1 MLKNFLMRKLLESQ
15 LKQIPQE
22 QRDQI
27 ISVVEKNPELFT
39 NIAKEVQEKVKAGKD
54 QQTASMEV
62 MMKYKD
68 ELAKAMKE

>member
-1 MLKNFLMRKLLESQ
+1 MRKLLESQ